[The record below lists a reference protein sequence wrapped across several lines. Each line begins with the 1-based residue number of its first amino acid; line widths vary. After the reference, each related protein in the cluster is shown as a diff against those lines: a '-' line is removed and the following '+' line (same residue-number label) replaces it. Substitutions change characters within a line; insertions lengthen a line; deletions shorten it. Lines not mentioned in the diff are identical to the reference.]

1 MKNQLLAMLAIAFLF
16 TSCKKDTPD
25 DVPVAQTNVYVSGI
39 QVTGGINQG
48 VVWKNGSVTRNEL
61 NSNRH
66 YYAHSIAVSG
76 NDVYTTGYE
85 STVNGGGRAHV
96 WKNSA
101 LQYSLGD
108 ASSIG
113 NGIAVS
119 GNDIYVAGGVLETQT
134 LRRSVVWK
142 NADAA
147 GYTILAS
154 ASSGIEAKNVAV
166 SGTDVYVCGQD
177 VTASGVIAR
186 IWKNGVAMTL
196 NNAANCYINDITIDG
211 ADVYAIGDT
220 FNGSIRLWKNGISSD
235 ITSPNSLYCTAIV
248 VSNND
253 IYIAGR
259 EVASGKGTAKYWK
272 NGVAVTLGDGIRN
285 SYATGLAIKGTDI
298 YACGAEEGAG
308 NASDYATIWKNGQR
322 QTIGLQQSRATDI
335 VVK

>member
-1 MKNQLLAMLAIAFLF
+1 MKAQLLAMLTIAVLF
-16 TSCKKDTPD
+16 TSCKKDKSD
-25 DVPVAQTNVYVSGI
+25 DAPVIQTNVYVSGI

-48 VVWKNGSVTRNEL
+48 VVWKNGIVTTNALNTSRN
-61 NSNRH
+61 
-66 YYAHSIAVSG
+66 YYAYSIAVSG
-76 NDVYTTGYE
+76 TDIYTTGYE
-85 STVNGGGRAHV
+85 NTVNGAKGHV
-96 WKNSA
+96 WKNGI
-101 LQYSLGD
+101 LHYSLGD
-108 ASSIG
+108 VSSIG

-134 LRRSVVWK
+134 LRHSVVWK

-248 VSNND
+248 VNNND

-272 NGVAVTLGDGIRN
+272 NGVAITLGDGIRN
-285 SYATGLAIKGTDI
+285 SYATGIAVKGTDV
-298 YACGAEEGAG
+298 YVCGAEEGAG
-308 NASDYATIWKNGQR
+308 NTSDYATVWKNGQR